1 MKNFIYIILA
11 SFAFTA
17 CEKIVEVDLPAEDP
31 KLVIEGQ
38 ITSAKDLW
46 KVRLTSSQA
55 YFNQDEPESIA
66 NATVRIVGTDGQDVV
81 LTHSDTGMFVS
92 ADSLICVVGES
103 YTLTVDYDGKTYE
116 ATEKLANAFPLDTIA
131 SYFLPENNGFIPSG
145 YYVFVQGKENP
156 ETGDYYQ
163 FKAYRNDTL
172 QSPQLDSDELGSV
185 SYLNENFDSRNI
197 LAELA
202 LGKTPRPF
210 PFLVEPGDTVRIEQ
224 FAISRAYYQFIL
236 DLEAQRGRSGTPFDP
251 PPANPN
257 NNLSNGALGYFSVA
271 HKEEGSLV
279 IKE

>member
-1 MKNFIYIILA
+1 MKNILYIILA

-38 ITSAKDLW
+38 ITNAKDLW

-55 YFNQDEPESIA
+55 YFNQEEAESIA
-66 NATVRIVGTDGQDVV
+66 NATVRIVGTDGQDITLV
-81 LTHSDTGMFVS
+81 HSDTGMFVS
-92 ADSLICVVGES
+92 SDSLTCKVGES
-103 YTLTVDYDGKTYE
+103 YTLTVNYDGQMYG
-116 ATEKLANAFPLDTIA
+116 ATEKLNNGFPLDTIA
-131 SYFLPENNGFIPSG
+131 SYFLPDNNGFIPSG
-145 YYVFVQGKENP
+145 YYVFIQGTENP
-156 ETGDYYQ
+156 EAGDYYL

-172 QSPQLDSDELGSV
+172 QTPQLDSDEFGSV

-210 PFLVEPGDTVRIEQ
+210 PFLVEPGDSVRVEQ
-224 FAISRAYYQFIL
+224 FVISREYYQFIIDL
-236 DLEAQRGRSGTPFDP
+236 DAQRGRSGTPFDP

-257 NNLSNGALGYFSVA
+257 NNLSNGALGFFSVA
-271 HKEEGSLV
+271 HKQEGSIV